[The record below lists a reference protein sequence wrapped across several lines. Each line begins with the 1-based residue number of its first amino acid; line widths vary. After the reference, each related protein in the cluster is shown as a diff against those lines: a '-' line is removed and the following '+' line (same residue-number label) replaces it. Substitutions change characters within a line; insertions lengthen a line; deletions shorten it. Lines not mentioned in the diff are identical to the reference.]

1 MCISDYL
8 YIYIVRVPVFLIM
21 PVINIYLPQE
31 LFELVKKDKSKI
43 VQQALKEYV
52 ENQTKKM
59 QTVSSQQAET
69 YVG

>member
-1 MCISDYL
+1 
-8 YIYIVRVPVFLIM
+8 M

-52 ENQTKKM
+52 ENKTKKM
-59 QTVSSQQAET
+59 QIVSSQQAET